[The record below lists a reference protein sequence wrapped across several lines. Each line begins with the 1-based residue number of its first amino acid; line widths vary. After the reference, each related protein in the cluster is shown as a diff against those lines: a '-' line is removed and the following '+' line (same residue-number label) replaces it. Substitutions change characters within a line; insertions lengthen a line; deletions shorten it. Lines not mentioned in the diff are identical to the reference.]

1 MQFRHRCFRE
11 ALLLPSSAYAPPHYG
26 QNLDHEDVQGESMTD
41 YGFDTLSLHAGH
53 TPDAETGARAVPIW
67 QTTSYV
73 FKDTDHAAR
82 LFALEEFGNIY
93 TRIMNPTTD
102 VLERRVAAL
111 EGGIAGLA
119 FSSGMGAITSALLTL
134 CQQGDEIVATT
145 RLYGGTVTLLTGT
158 LPRMGI
164 ETVWVDSDEPQA
176 FAEAITDR
184 TKAVYL
190 ETIGNP
196 KLTIPDIASIA
207 EAAHAQGVPVV
218 VDNTTAS
225 PALCRPIE
233 HGADIVVHSLT
244 KYLGGHG
251 SSIGGIIVDSGKF
264 PWDSGRFAEF
274 VEPDPSYH
282 GLEFFKTFGELTFAL
297 RARVRVLRD
306 VGACISPF
314 NAFLILQGVETLSL
328 RMARHSENA
337 LAVARFLEQH
347 PKVAWVMYP
356 GLESHPSHARAKLYL
371 PDGASGLVGFGVK
384 GGKPAGR
391 KFIESVKLFSHL
403 ANIGDARSLAI
414 HPAST
419 THQQLNEAEQAAA
432 GVTPDFVRL
441 SIGIESIDDI
451 LADLDQALTQV

>member
-1 MQFRHRCFRE
+1 MTE
-11 ALLLPSSAYAPPHYG
+11 
-26 QNLDHEDVQGESMTD
+26 QGK
-41 YGFDTLSLHAGH
+41 GFDTRALHAGH
-53 TPDAETGARAVPIW
+53 TPDAETGARAVPIY

-73 FKDTDHAAR
+73 FEDTAHAAR

-102 VLERRVAAL
+102 VLEQRVAAL
-111 EGGIAGLA
+111 EGGVAGLA
-119 FSSGMGAITSALLTL
+119 FASGMGAISAALLTL
-134 CQQGDEIVATT
+134 CSEGDEIVSTT
-145 RLYGGTVTLLTGT
+145 RLYGGTVTLFSNT

-164 ETVWVDSDEPQA
+164 RTIWVDSDE
-176 FAEAITDR
+176 AEDFEAAITDR

-196 KLTIPDIASIA
+196 KLTIPDLAGIAQV
-207 EAAHAQGVPVV
+207 AHAHGVPVLI
-218 VDNTTAS
+218 DSTTAT

-233 HGADIVVHSLT
+233 RGADIVLHSLT

-251 SSIGGIIVDSGKF
+251 NSIGGIIVDSGRF

-282 GLEFFKTFGELTFAL
+282 GLRFYETFGEMTYAV
-297 RARVRVLRD
+297 RARVRLLRD
-306 VGACISPF
+306 LGACLSPF

-337 LAVARFLEQH
+337 LAVAQFLQGH
-347 PKVAWVMYP
+347 PKVSWVLYP
-356 GLESHPSHARAKLYL
+356 GLPSHPSYERAMRYL
-371 PDGASGLVGFGVK
+371 PDGASGLVGFGVR
-384 GGKPAGR
+384 GGMEAGR
-391 KFIESVKLFSHL
+391 TFIEHLRLFSHL

-419 THQQLNEAEQAAA
+419 THQQLSEEEQFAA
-432 GVTPDFVRL
+432 GVTSDFVRL
-441 SIGIESIDDI
+441 SIGIETLDDI
-451 LADLDQALTQV
+451 LADLDQALEAT